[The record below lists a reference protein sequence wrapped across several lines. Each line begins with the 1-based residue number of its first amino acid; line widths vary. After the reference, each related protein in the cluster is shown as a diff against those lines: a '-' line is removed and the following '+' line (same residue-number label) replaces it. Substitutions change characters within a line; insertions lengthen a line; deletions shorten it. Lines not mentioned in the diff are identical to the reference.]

1 MSDTNDETSPA
12 KRTLGQAPRQAAL
25 MFASRRQLRLVDIDL
40 SWSDAGLRIVGEN
53 LTSTHPLANLEGYVS
68 TC

>member
-1 MSDTNDETSPA
+1 
-12 KRTLGQAPRQAAL
+12 

-53 LTSTHPLANLEGYVS
+53 LPLANLEGYVS

>member
-1 MSDTNDETSPA
+1 
-12 KRTLGQAPRQAAL
+12 